1 MSFGEVLVSLPV
13 EVDVVVVGGG
23 LAGLAAA
30 RRLDRAGVDWL
41 LVEAAD
47 RLGGR
52 VATDVVDGWRLDR
65 GFQVL
70 NTAYPRVPALVD
82 IDALDMRYFTS
93 GVLVRRGGTLHR
105 LENPLRE
112 PLAAA
117 KSVTTGVGTLS
128 DRLKFAALA
137 TKCATV
143 APAKL
148 LAAPETT
155 AQEML
160 RKAGLSHRIIEEV
173 LRPFLSGVFAD
184 RSLDTSSHVLAMVLR
199 SFARGR
205 IGVPAAGMA
214 ALPAAV
220 AGPLPFP
227 QLLIGAR
234 THSLGPGTVVTE
246 GGEIRA
252 RAVIV
257 ATDPTTAAR
266 LLPMLPQPEMRAL
279 TTFYFGAQH
288 APVDEP
294 ILLLDGDRREIVANT
309 VVMSNAAPEYAPPG
323 KSLIAASLVGVSAPS
338 GASEAVVRTELAR
351 MYGVATDDWQLLDV
365 VTLPHALPAA
375 RVPQHRLRKP
385 VDLGDG
391 LFVAGDHRDSP
402 SLQGAL
408 AGGWRTAGAVLAS
421 IGAGASAT
429 AG

>member
-1 MSFGEVLVSLPV
+1 VLVSQPV
-13 EVDVVVVGGG
+13 LVDVVIVGGG

-52 VATDVVDGWRLDR
+52 VTTDVVDGWRLDR

-70 NTAYPRVPALVD
+70 NTAYPRIPALVD
-82 IDALDMRYFTS
+82 VEALNMRYFTS
-93 GVLVRRGGTLHR
+93 GVLVRRGGTLYR

-112 PLAAA
+112 PLTTARTVAAR
-117 KSVTTGVGTLS
+117 VGSLA
-128 DRLKFAALA
+128 DRLKFAALV
-137 TKCATV
+137 TRCATLP
-143 APAKL
+143 PARL
-148 LAAPETT
+148 LDAPEMS
-155 AQEML
+155 AHEML
-160 RKAGLSHRIIEEV
+160 RKAGLSHRIIEEA

-184 RSLDTSSHVLAMVLR
+184 RALDTSSHVLAMVLR

-220 AGPLPFP
+220 AGPLPYP

-234 THSLGPGTVVTE
+234 TLSVAPSMVVTE
-246 GGEIRA
+246 GGELRC

-257 ATDPTTAAR
+257 ATDPVTAAQ
-266 LLPMLPQPEMRAL
+266 LLPALPRPEMRAL
-279 TTFYFGAQH
+279 TTFYFAADA
-288 APVDEP
+288 APIDEP
-294 ILLLDGDRREIVANT
+294 TLVLDGDRREIIANSI
-309 VVMSNAAPEYAPPG
+309 VMSNAAPEYAPPG
-323 KSLIAASLVGVSAPS
+323 KALIAASVVGVSAPS

-351 MYGVATDDWQLLDV
+351 MYGTATDDWKLLSIV
-365 VTLPHALPAA
+365 SVPEALPAA
-375 RVPQHRLRKP
+375 RVPQGRLRKP

-402 SLQGAL
+402 SIQGAL
-408 AGGWRTAGAVLAS
+408 AGGWRTAGAVLESLGAPL
-421 IGAGASAT
+421 GAGSA
-429 AG
+429 G